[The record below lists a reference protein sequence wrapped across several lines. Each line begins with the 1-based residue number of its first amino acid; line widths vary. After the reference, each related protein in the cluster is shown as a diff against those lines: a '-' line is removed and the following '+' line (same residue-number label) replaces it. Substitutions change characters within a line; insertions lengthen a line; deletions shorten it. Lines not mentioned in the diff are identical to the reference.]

1 MSSALRRRK
10 DQMHGFSAGE
20 TESEA
25 EESDG
30 DDDDEEGSD
39 EGSEEIEE
47 ELEEEEEEFE
57 EEQARIEEERKKK
70 TTFSSP
76 QAGSKRRALSQLKQ
90 PHNQHTP
97 TKVPKRRKSA
107 RNRSRIPLKTC
118 SECNLRMS

>member
-1 MSSALRRRK
+1 MEEERSDGSSV
-10 DQMHGFSAGE
+10 GE
-20 TESEA
+20 SESEA
-25 EESDG
+25 EESDV

-47 ELEEEEEEFE
+47 ELEEEEEEE
-57 EEQARIEEERKKK
+57 EEEGKK

-76 QAGSKRRALSQLKQ
+76 RYKRRALSQLKQ

-107 RNRSRIPLKTC
+107 RNRSRIP
-118 SECNLRMS
+118 